1 LTYAGL
7 GSRFSYGAKEMNPEN
22 GYFAMGARLYD
33 ATGLDPKKRREAIW
47 YKNALLILIF
57 QYNERIV

>member
-1 LTYAGL
+1 M

-33 ATGLDPKKRREAIW
+33 AKLGRFLSRDPLAE
-47 YKNALLILIF
+47 N
-57 QYNERIV
+57 